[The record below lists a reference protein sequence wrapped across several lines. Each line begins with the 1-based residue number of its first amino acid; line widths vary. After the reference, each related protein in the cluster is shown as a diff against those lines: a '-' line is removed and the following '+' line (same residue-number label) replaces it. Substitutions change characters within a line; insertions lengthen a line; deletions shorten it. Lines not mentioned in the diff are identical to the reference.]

1 MRLEG
6 QTLVVLVLEVFEP
19 AVVEVQLLEEA
30 VVQLVWIDFAVG
42 KGLRMGSQPE
52 APVRMDERAAV
63 AASAA
68 TEMRS
73 GQHGTCFL
81 LFNWGL

>member
-68 TEMRS
+68 TEMRERS
-73 GQHGTCFL
+73 ARH
-81 LFNWGL
+81 LFFAF